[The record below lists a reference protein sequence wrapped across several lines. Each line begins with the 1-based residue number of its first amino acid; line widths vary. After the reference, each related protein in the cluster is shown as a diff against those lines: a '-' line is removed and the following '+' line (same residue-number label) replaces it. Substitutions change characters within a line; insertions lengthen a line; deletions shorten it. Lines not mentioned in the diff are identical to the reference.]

1 MMNVEKTTLGIQTC
15 SVSVSEHDASE
26 PLCDAAFKL
35 NHRRISFSACDCNL
49 EGTERPSCDRETGE
63 CLCRIGVTGIFCDE
77 CAPGYDS
84 AFPACKEC
92 HPCNAFWT
100 DDITDVQ
107 RAAQIMRTFVRVPGP
122 DVRPGG
128 NPYLQRM
135 LEMHSQLDELA
146 NLTGLSPP
154 EVAKLEKTL
163 AKMRFVLQLSH
174 SGPGSLRLNCG
185 LF

>member
-1 MMNVEKTTLGIQTC
+1 M
-15 SVSVSEHDASE
+15 
-26 PLCDAAFKL
+26 
-35 NHRRISFSACDCNL
+35 
-49 EGTERPSCDRETGE
+49 
-63 CLCRIGVTGIFCDE
+63 TGIFCDE

-100 DDITDVQ
+100 DDIRDVQ
-107 RAAQIMRTFVRVPGP
+107 RAAQIMRTFVPVPGP
-122 DVRPGG
+122 DVQPGG
-128 NPYLQRM
+128 NSHLQRM

-154 EVAKLEKTL
+154 KVAKLEKML
-163 AKMRFVLQLSH
+163 AKMRFVLLLSH

-185 LF
+185 PF